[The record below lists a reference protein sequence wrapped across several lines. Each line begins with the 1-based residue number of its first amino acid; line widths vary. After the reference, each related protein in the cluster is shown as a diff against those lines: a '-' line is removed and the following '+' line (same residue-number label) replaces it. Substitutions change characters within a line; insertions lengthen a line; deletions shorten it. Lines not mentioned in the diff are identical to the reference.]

1 MKLSAAV
8 ALLAVLSPVFASD
21 NLPVPRFTD
30 PGRRSKL
37 ATAFPEIEKIFDQ
50 FQQQKGIPGMVFGVV
65 IDGEL
70 ALVKTFGMRD
80 RKTKDPVTPDTA
92 FRIASMTKSFTVLAI
107 LKLRDAG
114 KLSLDDPASKWIP
127 ELAAWKYPTQDTL
140 PIRIRELLTHGAGFP
155 EDNPWGDR
163 QLAISEEGLTR
174 WLQAGLPF
182 STTPDTAYEYSNYGF
197 ALLGRIVTK
206 ASGMPY
212 REYLEKQILAPIGMR
227 SSSLEPGSL
236 PAPSRAMG
244 YKKIGDEYLE
254 EPSLAHGTFGAMGGL
269 VTTARD
275 LAKYVA
281 YQLSAFPPRDDAQS
295 GPVRRSS
302 QREMQRPAR
311 FYSLTAN
318 RTTPDAPLQATVNS
332 YGYGLRISAD
342 CRFEHIVGHGGGLPG
357 FGSYMMWLPDYGVGM
372 FAMANLTYTGPAP
385 PMSDAYDALRKTGAL
400 QPRQLP
406 PSPVLISTRDSI
418 VRLWN
423 KWDDSDAEALAADNF
438 FPDTSA
444 ARRRQ
449 EIDKIKA
456 EVGQCAQIGDVKP
469 ENLLRGKFRMGCD
482 RGTVEASFT
491 LAPTIPPRLQFL
503 RFAPA
508 VNLDSRT
515 KAAVDEL
522 AALVGNPQP
531 KRLQALSIPQLPRQM
546 EALRNSYGSCRAGE
560 TIGGDGKTSVRVKFE
575 CDRGPLEV
583 QMRFD
588 DGAKLR
594 EAAFTKPADVP
605 CVP

>member
-1 MKLSAAV
+1 MKLAAAV
-8 ALLAVLSPVFASD
+8 AFVILLPAFGAE
-21 NLPVPRFTD
+21 NLPIPRFTD
-30 PGRRSKL
+30 PARRSKL
-37 ATAFPEIEKIFDQ
+37 EAAFPEIEKIFDR

-70 ALVKTFGMRD
+70 ALVKTFGVRD

-107 LKLRDAG
+107 LKLRDEG

-127 ELAAWKYPTQDTL
+127 EMAAWKYPTRDTL

-163 QLAISEEGLTR
+163 QLAVSEEGLTR

-206 ASGMPY
+206 ASGIPY

-227 SSSLEPGSL
+227 ASSLEPVSL
-236 PAPSRAMG
+236 PENVRAIG
-244 YKKIGDEYLE
+244 YKKIDDQYLE

-269 VTTARD
+269 VTTAGD
-275 LAKYVA
+275 LARYVA
-281 YQLSAFPPRDDAQS
+281 YQLSAFPPRDDEER

-302 QREMQRPAR
+302 QREMQHPAR
-311 FYSLTAN
+311 PYSLTASYN
-318 RTTPDAPLQATVNS
+318 TPGSVLQATVNS
-332 YGYGLRISAD
+332 YGYGLRVSAD

-372 FAMANLTYTGPAP
+372 FAMANLTYMGPAP

-400 QPRQLP
+400 QPRKLP
-406 PSPVLISTRDSI
+406 PSHILTATRDSV

-423 KWDDSDAEALAADNF
+423 NWNESEAEALAADNF
-438 FPDTSA
+438 FLDTPA

-449 EIDKIKA
+449 EIEKIKA
-456 EVGQCAQIGDVKP
+456 DVGQCGQIGEVVP
-469 ENLLRGKFRMGCD
+469 ENLLRGKFRIGCD
-482 RGTVEASFT
+482 RGAVEATFT
-491 LAPTIPPRLQFL
+491 LAPTMPPRLQFL
-503 RFAPA
+503 RFTPA
-508 VNLDSRT
+508 VNLDSKT
-515 KAAVDEL
+515 KAAVDGL
-522 AALVGNPQP
+522 ASLVGKPHA
-531 KRLQALSIPQLPRQM
+531 KRMNGVPIPQLM
-546 EALRNSYGSCRAGE
+546 SYGSCRAGE
-560 TIGGDGKTSVRVKFE
+560 TISGNGRTNVRVRFE
-575 CDRGPLEV
+575 CERGPVEV

-594 EAAFTKPADVP
+594 EIAFTKPADIA